1 MDFPAMAGARR
12 GVTKSRLAPSESALE
27 RFQARTGQ
35 PFVSK
40 SNKSDP
46 KRLILDVAVG
56 LQCRILSKLFSAS
69 WCLTCIW
76 PDQIVRKKFLQ
87 PYVKGPLT

>member
-1 MDFPAMAGARR
+1 MAGARR
-12 GVTKSRLAPSESALE
+12 GITKSGLAPRESALE

-35 PFVSK
+35 PSVSK
-40 SNKSDP
+40 GNKSDP

-56 LQCRILSKLFSAS
+56 FQCRILSKSFAAS

-76 PDQIVRKKFLQ
+76 PNQIVRKEFLQ